1 MNGKILLA
9 GVGVVLACAG
19 LGEVIP
25 VRAVAHRGLWDE
37 KVAENT
43 VEAIRRAYE
52 AGAECVE
59 TDFHE
64 EKDGRMMVQ
73 LVNVNGNH
81 YDEKSLTEDFIP
93 PVLDVVLKVRLDKRP
108 KAVYQQPDGKKLK
121 FRWNDGCCEF
131 TVPRVDIHSTVVF
144 E

>member
-1 MNGKILLA
+1 MTGGTFTGEPPEKLP
-9 GVGVVLACAG
+9 VV
-19 LGEVIP
+19 V
-25 VRAVAHRGLWDE
+25 D
-37 KVAENT
+37 T
-43 VEAIRRAYE
+43 
-52 AGAECVE
+52 
-59 TDFHE
+59 
-64 EKDGRMMVQ
+64 
-73 LVNVNGNH
+73 
-81 YDEKSLTEDFIP
+81 LTEDFIP